1 MNYLQAFWK
10 TLGISSKNADF
21 TNEDDIHLATLI
33 RTNEIYINALK
44 ETQSLLSQVGHNVEI
59 STADIVIWNADRF
72 TENEGE
78 FNNDGSDESDIEQD
92 IEDPKVSY
100 AEAIS
105 STNTLIKWNQ
115 GKNNAVEVSELNKM
129 RENLVKNYYM
139 VTKKQTS
146 IGSFFKPVE
155 IN

>member
-1 MNYLQAFWK
+1 ML
-10 TLGISSKNADF
+10 
-21 TNEDDIHLATLI
+21 
-33 RTNEIYINALK
+33 
-44 ETQSLLSQVGHNVEI
+44 

-72 TENEGE
+72 TEDERE
-78 FNNDGSDESDIEQD
+78 FNDDGSDESDIEQD